1 MCFCA
6 SMFFCV
12 MDEYMYAWASEGLR
26 GDHVSQNAED
36 VLIGG
41 LLDALINV
49 ALGVDLTRVLDG

>member
-1 MCFCA
+1 
-6 SMFFCV
+6 